1 MAEAFAKY
9 INDLGLKDASG
20 NTLTLEESENGIYQA
35 GTYYEYL
42 KGVVENS
49 LNNFLEDTT
58 FPYTIE
64 TKKGPQGGGRG
75 QGGKKPD
82 GAPQD
87 ENGGHKPDG
96 ASTDGNRVPQDGKM
110 ADGQNDGKT
119 DQNMTEENKA
129 GDVPAEAVP
138 ENNGKSLPEKSP
150 EGKVAADGAT
160 PDTGNGTPD
169 FYAMDG
175 VDRNLSTGGVTL
187 SGTYETAQDYIDAL
201 NADGTWVNYDSATN
215 TATITSIADFNSQCK
230 AIAGDNWGDTQEATL
245 TFENAE
251 GGKKGI
257 YTEDKDLCFAVSLWG
272 SQALFEANDNTLF
285 NMEYVES
292 QMITTPDQ
300 VLQNDR
306 VTISVNGTE
315 TVYKYEEDL
324 SNDSVITA
332 EGLFEGSVPTT
343 ATTTAPTTTA
353 ATTVAT
359 TTTTAAAEDSNPAT
373 GEDTALLLLCAGL
386 AAMSL
391 VSIVCVR
398 RLSYKK

>member
-1 MAEAFAKY
+1 MKARKIFCLAMVLVFVAVCMTACWPASVADEMTITSDEGAGSRVFHMRLY
-9 INDLGLKDASG
+9 KDGADKLDGSG
-20 NTLTLEESENGIYQA
+20 QVTGMFGVEDSFFPSGIDPVL
-35 GTYYEYL
+35 EYL
-42 KGVVENS
+42 NENR
-49 LNNFLEDTT
+49 
-58 FPYTIE
+58 P
-64 TKKGPQGGGRG
+64 
-75 QGGKKPD
+75 
-82 GAPQD
+82 
-87 ENGGHKPDG
+87 
-96 ASTDGNRVPQDGKM
+96 
-110 ADGQNDGKT
+110 
-119 DQNMTEENKA
+119 
-129 GDVPAEAVP
+129 EAVP
-138 ENNGKSLPEKSP
+138 ELTMTETD
-150 EGKVAADGAT
+150 EYYD
-160 PDTGNGTPD
+160 
-169 FYAMDG
+169 
-175 VDRNLSTGGVTL
+175 LS
-187 SGTYETAQDYIDAL
+187 Y
-201 NADGTWVNYDSATN
+201 
-215 TATITSIADFNSQCK
+215 TITFTSIADFNSQCK